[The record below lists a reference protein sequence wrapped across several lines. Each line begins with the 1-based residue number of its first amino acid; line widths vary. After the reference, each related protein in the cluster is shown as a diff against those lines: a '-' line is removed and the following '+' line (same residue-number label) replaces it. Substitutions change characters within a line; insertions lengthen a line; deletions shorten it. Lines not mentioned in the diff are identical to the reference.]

1 MKHLAVFMLSIVA
14 LFIIAAPVVAEE
26 REGAVSLSPFIGGYT
41 FDGAQH
47 LKTTPAYGLRL
58 GYDLT
63 KYLEVEAVGS
73 FLETETE
80 GPLRKAHIN
89 AVSYRLDV
97 LYNILPGGPLVPYL
111 AIGGGGITAGHGS
124 DFNTGGRNTDAT
136 ANGGLGL
143 KYFITDSIALR
154 ADAREVFI
162 FENHNYPAEHNSVM
176 YNEEYTAGLTFLFGG
191 KTASVTPVAIPAPPA
206 PTSSMSVM
214 PDTISNGKSA
224 TLKWTSDNATGCNIQ
239 PGIGGVM
246 TQGSMAISPSVD
258 TVYYL
263 SCNGPG
269 GTSNSTAKITVV
281 TQVVLPAPTSSM
293 SVTPNPITLGQSAV
307 LNWNTQNAK
316 NCDIQPGMGHV
327 ETQGTASIKPL
338 VDTTYTLHCSSP
350 GGNTNSTVNVSIVA
364 PPPPPPP
371 QIKPAQA
378 CVVLNPEKDESVNLL
393 IEFDFNKSVVKPEFY
408 SNVDAVGEFMQ
419 KYPTVT
425 MTIEGHTDDVGTKAY
440 NQKLSQRRANVV
452 KKYIVDKFGINPE
465 LIKAV
470 GYGKTRPVDTNK
482 TAEGRYHNRRV
493 HAVHAAVK

>member
-1 MKHLAVFMLSIVA
+1 MKHLAVFMLSIAV
-14 LFIIAAPVVAEE
+14 LCIIAAPVLAEE
-26 REGAVSLSPFIGGYT
+26 RAGAISLSPFIGGYT

-47 LKTTPAYGLRL
+47 LKTTPTYGLRL

-63 KYLEVEAVGS
+63 NNWEVEAVGS
-73 FLETETE
+73 FLATE
-80 GPLRKAHIN
+80 GTHSKASAD

-111 AIGGGGITAGHGS
+111 AIGGGGITAGHS
-124 DFNTGGRNTDAT
+124 ADFYTGGRNTDAT

-154 ADAREVFI
+154 ADAREVFV
-162 FENHNYPAEHNSVM
+162 FENHNDPAVHNSVM
-176 YNEEYTAGLTFLFGG
+176 YNEEYTAGVTFLFGG
-191 KTASVTPVAIPAPPA
+191 ATASAAPVAIPAPPA

-269 GTSNSTAKITVV
+269 GTSNSTANITVV
-281 TQVVLPAPTSSM
+281 TRVVLPAPTSSL
-293 SVTPNPITLGQSAV
+293 SVTPNPITQGQSAV

-316 NCDIQPGMGHV
+316 NCDIQPGIGHV
-327 ETQGTASIKPL
+327 ETQGTASITPFA
-338 VDTTYTLHCSSP
+338 DTTYTLHCSSP
-350 GGNTNSTVNVSIVA
+350 GGNTDSSVNVSVVA
-364 PPPPPPP
+364 PPPPPP
-371 QIKPAQA
+371 IKPAA
-378 CVVLNPEKDESVNLL
+378 APAPTRVVLNPEKDETVNLL

-440 NQKLSQRRANVV
+440 NQKLSQRRANAV
-452 KKYIVDKFGINPE
+452 KKYIVDKFGIKPE

>member
-1 MKHLAVFMLSIVA
+1 
-14 LFIIAAPVVAEE
+14 
-26 REGAVSLSPFIGGYT
+26 
-41 FDGAQH
+41 
-47 LKTTPAYGLRL
+47 
-58 GYDLT
+58 
-63 KYLEVEAVGS
+63 
-73 FLETETE
+73 
-80 GPLRKAHIN
+80 
-89 AVSYRLDV
+89 
-97 LYNILPGGPLVPYL
+97 
-111 AIGGGGITAGHGS
+111 
-124 DFNTGGRNTDAT
+124 
-136 ANGGLGL
+136 
-143 KYFITDSIALR
+143 
-154 ADAREVFI
+154 
-162 FENHNYPAEHNSVM
+162 
-176 YNEEYTAGLTFLFGG
+176 
-191 KTASVTPVAIPAPPA
+191 
-206 PTSSMSVM
+206 
-214 PDTISNGKSA
+214 
-224 TLKWTSDNATGCNIQ
+224 
-239 PGIGGVM
+239 
-246 TQGSMAISPSVD
+246 
-258 TVYYL
+258 
-263 SCNGPG
+263 
-269 GTSNSTAKITVV
+269 
-281 TQVVLPAPTSSM
+281 
-293 SVTPNPITLGQSAV
+293 
-307 LNWNTQNAK
+307 
-316 NCDIQPGMGHV
+316 MGHV
-327 ETQGTASIKPL
+327 ETQGTASITPL